1 MVRRSHR
8 SVRVAGL
15 AAPLGAALVV
25 AVITY
30 VTARMALDLFK
41 IPGEAS
47 AIWWPTAGAV
57 LAIMVRCP
65 RRWWWLL
72 LLVFAAANAMAN
84 RPLGGPV
91 ITLSYALV
99 NVFELLVAGLLL
111 VNRREPKSLRLH
123 TPAEAVRF
131 VVAFAAAIAIGS
143 GVIALRAAI
152 VPGAAP
158 VHEIVAGYATTH
170 VLGLMAFAPLLLPGV
185 TAWRRGVAQHVE
197 FGIVLAATVALDVW
211 VFVEPAVIGRA
222 FPTVLPVIWAA
233 IRLSPWRATT
243 ISIVT
248 CGFAAY
254 GTSRGIGTFQDVEA
268 ISDRQVVTQML
279 IATVTLTTLVL
290 VLITR
295 HRAQLA
301 AHVRDSEETMRVAIR
316 DALVGMYSIRL
327 DEGRVGELSDVNPAF
342 ASMLGYQVPELVGK
356 NCKVLNPP
364 ADSETE
370 AEFDAWM
377 REFARGHPESF
388 RRETRLFTATG
399 DALWVEVSAT
409 RVKPT
414 GGPPFALVQ
423 VHDLTEREHTKSLLE
438 MMALHDA
445 LTGLPNRRLLFERL
459 EQMLRQSE
467 RDGRLIGLLY
477 LDLDGFKPVNDQHGH
492 DAGDGVLVE
501 VAHRLTQA
509 VRSGDTV
516 ARLGG
521 DEFAI
526 LCPQVDSAADLDH
539 IAGRVT
545 TAMCEPISLPDG
557 TLVTISISI
566 GSAIA
571 SAMGAAIGEATG
583 AGTAGI
589 AGIAG
594 DEAGVAGAAMDS
606 AVGSADELVRR
617 ADRAMYHAKRRAAG
631 ERTVASG

>member
-1 MVRRSHR
+1 MVRRSR
-8 SVRVAGL
+8 LSVRVAGL

-25 AVITY
+25 AVTTY

-41 IPGEAS
+41 IPGTAS
-47 AIWWPTAGAV
+47 ALWWPTAGAV
-57 LAIMVRCP
+57 LVLMVRCP

-72 LLVFAAANAMAN
+72 LLVFAAANAIAN
-84 RPLGGPV
+84 RSLGGLV
-91 ITLSYALV
+91 VTLSYSLA
-99 NVFELLVAGLLL
+99 NVVELLTAGLLL
-111 VNRREPKSLRLH
+111 VDRRDPKSLRLH

-143 GVIALRAAI
+143 GMIALRAAI
-152 VPGAAP
+152 VPAAAP
-158 VHEIVAGYATTH
+158 VHEIVAGYAITH
-170 VLGLMAFAPLLLPGV
+170 VLGLLAFAPLLLPSV
-185 TAWRRGVAQHVE
+185 TALRRGPGQHVE
-197 FGIVLAATVALDVW
+197 FGIVLATTVALDVW
-211 VFVEPAVIGRA
+211 VYLEPAPIGRA

-233 IRLSPWRATT
+233 IRLSPWRATA
-243 ISIVT
+243 ISLVT

-254 GTSRGIGTFQDVEA
+254 GTSRGIGTFQDVA
-268 ISDRQVVTQML
+268 AMSDRQVVTQML
-279 IATVTLTTLVL
+279 IATVSLTTLVL

-295 HRAQLA
+295 HRTQLA
-301 AHVRDSEETMRVAIR
+301 AHVRDSEQTMRIAIR

-327 DEGRVGELSDVNPAF
+327 DEGHIGEISDVNPAF
-342 ASMLGYQVPELVGK
+342 ASMLGYRVPELVGK

-364 ADSETE
+364 ADSETD

-377 REFARGHPESF
+377 REFARGNPESF
-388 RRETRLFTATG
+388 RRETRFFTATG

-414 GGPPFALVQ
+414 SAPPFALVQ
-423 VHDLTEREHTKSLLE
+423 VHDLTEREHTKTLLE
-438 MMALHDA
+438 LMALHDA
-445 LTGLPNRRLLFERL
+445 LTGLPNRRLLFDRL

-539 IAGRVT
+539 IASRVK

-571 SAMGAAIGEATG
+571 SAIGSAAGGAV
-583 AGTAGI
+583 AGI
-589 AGIAG
+589 
-594 DEAGVAGAAMDS
+594 VGAD
-606 AVGSADELVRR
+606 AVGGADELVRR
-617 ADRAMYHAKRRAAG
+617 ADRAMYRAKRRAAG
-631 ERTVASG
+631 ERAAASG